1 MDNYHVNDEKLK
13 TYLNNNFSIRM
24 IRPNYVDEDPFYQDK
39 EEDSIYI
46 LTGLGKKEKKINYM
60 LNSHT
65 LILKKL

>member
-1 MDNYHVNDEKLK
+1 
-13 TYLNNNFSIRM
+13 M

-46 LTGLGKKEKKINYM
+46 LTGLGKKEKKINHM